1 MSFSVL
7 TGIIGLGII
16 SNGGGVWAFDDQQ
29 QQGHGPDTVASGPV
43 AYNGHTMSGGTPSIS
58 SGGSGAI
65 NYNRPYFDDISPRNV
80 TSIVDE
86 TAVLK
91 CRVKNKGDRTV
102 SPFYCVTLHRV
113 VYVCLP
119 RKRWAT
125 SSRPGI
131 QQIRPFI
138 GQQRQ
143 IAGAMQEC
151 AIKYQTLSDELR
163 IAFGGILLCWCCVY
177 AESVNLGVVM
187 ANGCIHWIARPW
199 WQR

>member
-1 MSFSVL
+1 MSFSVP
-7 TGIIGLGII
+7 TGIIGLGLI
-16 SNGGGVWAFDDQQ
+16 SNGGGGVWAFVEEQQ
-29 QQGHGPDTVASGPV
+29 KQQPGPDIGASGPV

-113 VYVCLP
+113 VYPCTYAGPVKGEP
-119 RKRWAT
+119 QVA
-125 SSRPGI
+125 
-131 QQIRPFI
+131 
-138 GQQRQ
+138 GQ
-143 IAGAMQEC
+143 EYS
-151 AIKYQTLSDELR
+151 K
-163 IAFGGILLCWCCVY
+163 
-177 AESVNLGVVM
+177 
-187 ANGCIHWIARPW
+187 
-199 WQR
+199 